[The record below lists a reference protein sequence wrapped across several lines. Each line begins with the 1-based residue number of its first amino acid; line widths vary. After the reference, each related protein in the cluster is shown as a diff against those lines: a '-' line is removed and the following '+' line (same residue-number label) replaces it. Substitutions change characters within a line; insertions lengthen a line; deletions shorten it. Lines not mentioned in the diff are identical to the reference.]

1 MSTISFA
8 DHMPNLLHSKD
19 LRSEYSYFDVTKL
32 KLFAGPNIW
41 KYTNLLHSST
51 AAANTSANP
60 SIIQHQQAPATRT
73 KLITEGNLGPKRSFR
88 VNIFTQISLD
98 HIMSNGMNNRDKKSM
113 SISQSALLLRL
124 REKCFNQMQL
134 ARKLRP
140 LTDLTNSHN
149 FPQLNFE
156 RLPHIH
162 RRQERQEEAIYHD
175 DHDDH
180 DFHMTMEH
188 HDDEGMKIFLF
199 DRQ

>member
-51 AAANTSANP
+51 ATATTSANP
-60 SIIQHQQAPATRT
+60 SIIQHQQAPATRS
-73 KLITEGNLGPKRSFR
+73 KIITEGNLGPKRSFR
-88 VNIFTQISLD
+88 VSIFTQISLD
-98 HIMSNGMNNRDKKSM
+98 QIMSNGINSRDKKCL
-113 SISQSALLLRL
+113 SISQSALVLRL
-124 REKCFNQMQL
+124 REKSFNQMQL

-140 LTDLTNSHN
+140 LTDLTNLHN

-156 RLPHIH
+156 RIPQFN
-162 RRQERQEEAIYHD
+162 RRQENQEEAM

-180 DFHMTMEH
+180 DFHMTIEH
-188 HDDEGMKIFLF
+188 HDDEGMDFFFFEKN
-199 DRQ
+199 

>member
-51 AAANTSANP
+51 AMATTSANP
-60 SIIQHQQAPATRT
+60 SIIQHQQAPATRS
-73 KLITEGNLGPKRSFR
+73 KIITEGNPGPKRSFR
-88 VNIFTQISLD
+88 VNIFTQIFLD
-98 HIMSNGMNNRDKKSM
+98 QIMSNGINSRDKKSF

-124 REKCFNQMQL
+124 REKSFNQMQL

-140 LTDLTNSHN
+140 LTDLTNLHN
-149 FPQLNFE
+149 FPQLNFA
-156 RLPHIH
+156 RIPQIT
-162 RRQERQEEAIYHD
+162 RRQESEEEAINHD
-175 DHDDH
+175 DPDDH
-180 DFHMTMEH
+180 DFHMTIEH
-188 HDDEGMKIFLF
+188 HDDEGTDFFFEKH
-199 DRQ
+199 